1 MAKPDRVVW
10 HDVLSYLR
18 NHHPDTCRQW
28 FEEIDPVGIEGGVFL
43 ARVDQSVRQR
53 YLQRQC
59 AAQFTDALQAI
70 TGRLV
75 SVRFLG
81 PDDDALPASTNGT
94 PAGANATAHAP
105 HHAGGYR
112 PGALVISPDYTF
124 ENFIIGPEN
133 RLAHAASVAI
143 STTPARTYNP
153 LFVHG
158 GVGLGKT
165 HLLQAVCLR
174 LLARTPPPVIYYV
187 SCEEFMTQFMDAVQ
201 AGQMSEFRH
210 RFRDVDVLL
219 IDDVHFLA
227 KRERTQE
234 EFFHTFNALYQNDK
248 QIVLSSDAP
257 PNEIPA
263 LEERLVSRFQSGL
276 VVQLQPPCYDTRIQ
290 IVKQKAKI
298 RGMEFGDDV
307 AAYIAAKVTSNIRE
321 LEGAVVRVH
330 MQHVADGLP
339 IDLALARLALETGPA
354 TVKPEVTIA
363 NIIDAVINYYGVKL
377 TDLQSKRRQKSIAH
391 PRQVCMYLARRH
403 TRFSLEEIG
412 GYFGGRD
419 HTTVMHAVKTIEKR
433 RDADGDFGRVLEALE
448 DRVRTPASGVVTT
461 PGARPMAMAT
471 V

>member
-1 MAKPDRVVW
+1 MAKPDLQVW

-18 NHHPDTCRQW
+18 SNHADMCRQW
-28 FEEIDPVGIEGGVFL
+28 FEEIDPVGMEGGVYL
-43 ARVDQSVRQR
+43 ARVEQSVRQR

-59 AAQFTDALQAI
+59 AIQFNEALQSV
-70 TGRLV
+70 TGRLI
-75 SVRFLG
+75 SVRFVG
-81 PDDDALPASTNGT
+81 PDDPDRQTPNRSRDDAA
-94 PAGANATAHAP
+94 ATTTHAAHRP
-105 HHAGGYR
+105 SVYR

-124 ENFIIGPEN
+124 ENFIVGPEN
-133 RLAHAASVAI
+133 RLAHASALAI
-143 STTPARTYNP
+143 CANPARTYNP

-174 LLARTPPPVIYYV
+174 LLERTPPPVIYYV
-187 SCEEFMTQFMDAVQ
+187 SCEEFGTQFMDAVQ

-219 IDDVHFLA
+219 IDDIHFLA

-234 EFFHTFNALYQNDK
+234 EFFHTFNALFQAGK
-248 QIVLSSDAP
+248 QIILSSDAP
-257 PNEIPA
+257 PNDIPD

-276 VVQLQPPCYDTRIQ
+276 VVQLQSPCFDTRIQ
-290 IVKQKAKI
+290 IVKQKGRI

-307 AAYIAAKVTSNIRE
+307 AAYIAEKVTSNIRE

-330 MQHVADGLP
+330 MQHMADALP
-339 IDLALARLALETGPA
+339 LDLNLARTALETGPA
-354 TVKPEVTIA
+354 SVKPEVTIA
-363 NIIDAVINYYGVKL
+363 NIIDAVVGYYGVKV

-419 HTTVMHAVKTIEKR
+419 HTTVMHAVKTIIRR

-448 DRVRTPASGVVTT
+448 DRVRS
-461 PGARPMAMAT
+461 PGQNPD
-471 V
+471 